1 MDLGTAWRGGQRQ
14 ILWMGEGLA
23 RRGGR
28 PIFALRPQAQLAE
41 RARASGIEVVHVDPT
56 IPEFG
61 PWTILR
67 LRQLIARERVDILH
81 PQGGHD
87 LALAAMA
94 SLGTRARVVFARR
107 TTFSIRDN
115 LGTRLKYARADRVI
129 SVSRAGVAALLGAGV
144 DAERIEVIPSG
155 IPLGREVAPASRE
168 TLAQFGVAPG
178 APLVVMVGAITSQ
191 KDPLTFVRAIAVAR
205 RAVPGVRALLVGE
218 GIHRDEVE
226 REIRALG
233 LEDALRLTGF
243 RSDSESFI
251 AAGDVACLSSATEG
265 TPGVLLDALALG
277 RPIAATAVGGVA
289 EVVEEGVSG
298 LLTPVGDAD
307 ALGASVARILL
318 DPSLAQRLSE
328 AAKIRAREFSIDRTV
343 ERTMAAYRRAL
354 DSKGRR

>member
-1 MDLGTAWRGGQRQ
+1 
-14 ILWMGEGLA
+14 MG
-23 RRGGR
+23 R
-28 PIFALRPQAQLAE
+28 FA
-41 RARASGIEVVHVDPT
+41 
-56 IPEFG
+56 
-61 PWTILR
+61 
-67 LRQLIARERVDILH
+67 
-81 PQGGHD
+81 
-87 LALAAMA
+87 
-94 SLGTRARVVFARR
+94 
-107 TTFSIRDN
+107 
-115 LGTRLKYARADRVI
+115 
-129 SVSRAGVAALLGAGV
+129 
-144 DAERIEVIPSG
+144 
-155 IPLGREVAPASRE
+155 
-168 TLAQFGVAPG
+168 
-178 APLVVMVGAITSQ
+178 LVVMVGAITSQ

-251 AAGDVACLSSATEG
+251 SAGDVACLSSATEG

-289 EVVEEGVSG
+289 EVVEQGVSG